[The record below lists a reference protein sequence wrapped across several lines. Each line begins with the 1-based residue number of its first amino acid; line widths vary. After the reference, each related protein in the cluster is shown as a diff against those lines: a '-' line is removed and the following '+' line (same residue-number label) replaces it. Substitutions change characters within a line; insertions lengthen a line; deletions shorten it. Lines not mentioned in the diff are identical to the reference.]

1 MTTFIPR
8 NTVMRLLQDIKDI
21 IKNPLDKQGIFYKHD
36 EEDMLIGRALIIGPK
51 DTPYENGFYFFKFQ
65 FPTDYPTSPP
75 KVTYLTNDGYTRFN
89 PNFYRNGKVCL
100 SVLNTWK
107 GDQWSGCQGL
117 SSVLLTLVSTF
128 NES

>member
-21 IKNPLDKQGIFYKHD
+21 IKNPLDEQGVFYKHD

-65 FPTDYPTSPP
+65 FQ
-75 KVTYLTNDGYTRFN
+75 VI
-89 PNFYRNGKVCL
+89 V
-100 SVLNTWK
+100 
-107 GDQWSGCQGL
+107 
-117 SSVLLTLVSTF
+117 
-128 NES
+128 